1 MLKDVG
7 ILGGAIVCFLL
18 SMFLGGVL
26 TPLLT
31 SANADLAAAAA
42 AAKTASYIGYAIG
55 GLLLIVVA
63 LITRFAIGHWL
74 LFVLFLTHAMV
85 GAVELGTDGWIQ
97 NITGNILTSEQGKIL
112 FVFTSML
119 MFSLRFC
126 ADFIEKRLGFSPVA
140 ILLSCAILACV
151 GLNLVSGIGA
161 FGGALLALAIYG
173 IGKTFFW
180 PTMLAVTSDR
190 FPRTGAVAISIMG
203 GIGMMS
209 AGLIGA
215 PGLGYAKDRFSGEA
229 LQKSNPA
236 VYETAKA
243 QNPSRF
249 LFFEPANGLDGSKLG
264 AVQGKLTA
272 SRAELEK
279 AGNKDPKAALATLAP
294 EEKAIL
300 DSSISGDRKTL
311 RADSFI
317 PAAMA
322 VIYLMILLYFKA
334 IGGYK
339 PVHIGEPE
347 QAGEPARAV

>member
-1 MLKDVG
+1 M
-7 ILGGAIVCFLL
+7 
-18 SMFLGGVL
+18 
-26 TPLLT
+26 
-31 SANADLAAAAA
+31 
-42 AAKTASYIGYAIG
+42 
-55 GLLLIVVA
+55 
-63 LITRFAIGHWL
+63 GHWL

-140 ILLSCAILACV
+140 ILLTCAILACV
-151 GLNLVSGIGA
+151 GLNMVAGITA
-161 FGGALLALAIYG
+161 FGGAMFALAIYG

-180 PTMLAVTSDR
+180 PTMLAVASDR
-190 FPRTGAVAISIMG
+190 FPRTGAIAISIMG

-229 LQKSNPA
+229 LAQSNAA

-249 LFFEPANGLDGSKLG
+249 LFFEPTHGLDGAKLG
-264 AVQGKLTA
+264 AVQAKLTA

-279 AGNKDPKAALATLAP
+279 SGNKDPLAALATLTP

-300 DSSISGDRKTL
+300 ESSIAGDRKTL

-322 VIYLMILLYFKA
+322 VIYLVILLYFKA

-339 PVHIGEPE
+339 ALHIVEPTPLPGEPVK
-347 QAGEPARAV
+347 AV